1 MATGKSV
8 PSGRFRRDEP
18 IPVSWVLIFYGL
30 LGALAVAWRL
40 WVDGMLPWRVA
51 PDAALA
57 PLWLR
62 LGLGVAVGLVLV
74 TLSRQA
80 TEHTQA
86 GRALAEELSA
96 LVGPLSTGRALGF
109 ALASGLAEEAFF
121 RGALQPRVGLVAAT
135 LLFGAAHYVPRP
147 GLRAWSLFALAAGAV
162 FGALYQWTGDL
173 IAPALAHVVVN
184 GLNLRWLAERTFV
197 KLSSSRSPRRPPS

>member
-1 MATGKSV
+1 VLLGAALLWAAVEGRSLLFASAAARQRGIV
-8 PSGRFRRDEP
+8 PLRDAAAGLAAGAAIVVLSRLLTQRTRWGAALARRLA
-18 IPVSWVLIFYGL
+18 VL
-30 LGALAVAWRL
+30 LGALSLRDC
-40 WVDGMLPWRVA
+40 WVL
-51 PDAALA
+51 AALS
-57 PLWLR
+57 
-62 LGLGVAVGLVLV
+62 GV
-74 TLSRQA
+74 
-80 TEHTQA
+80 
-86 GRALAEELSA
+86 
-96 LVGPLSTGRALGF
+96 
-109 ALASGLAEEAFF
+109 AEEAFF